1 MIRLAKKV
9 LGPKQFSQLTLCVSD
24 KENEEAKEEGKEEVR
39 RAERD
44 ERRCQAQEVLAKNY
58 GRIRAERKR
67 VIEKMVC

>member
-1 MIRLAKKV
+1 M
-9 LGPKQFSQLTLCVSD
+9 
-24 KENEEAKEEGKEEVR
+24 R